1 MILTM
6 EENINFK
13 NYFKFPLK
21 MWTDFDLKVFTD
33 DNQMAF
39 DWMVNVPGDVKQK
52 LVDRINGF
60 DSTPYTVQKKY
71 WHDKGIIHCQIL
83 SGPNTGNQFKLLR
96 IRGWGHLIGVGGY
109 NLDGEIAARIQN
121 DFAEY
126 CVKML
131 NGNE

>member
-39 DWMVNVPGDVKQK
+39 DWLINTSRDSKQK
-52 LVDRINGF
+52 LVDKINGVNN
-60 DSTPYTVQKKY
+60 TPYQVAKKF
-71 WHDKGIIHCQIL
+71 WHDKGIIYCKLL
-83 SGPNTGNQFKLLR
+83 SGDNAGKEFKLCR
-96 IRGWGHLIGVGGY
+96 IRGWGHLIGIGGY
-109 NLDGEIAARIQN
+109 NLDGETAARIQN

-131 NGNE
+131 NNNE